1 MIFDYYEHVD
11 GQPLTC
17 IIQIDEEQHKF
28 NSKRVALPDYV
39 DIAKDITD
47 LDEYAQHTFSSLD
60 YKMSEED
67 KEATKIKN

>member
-1 MIFDYYEHVD
+1 
-11 GQPLTC
+11 LTC

-47 LDEYAQHTFSSLD
+47 QEEYAQHNFAQVN